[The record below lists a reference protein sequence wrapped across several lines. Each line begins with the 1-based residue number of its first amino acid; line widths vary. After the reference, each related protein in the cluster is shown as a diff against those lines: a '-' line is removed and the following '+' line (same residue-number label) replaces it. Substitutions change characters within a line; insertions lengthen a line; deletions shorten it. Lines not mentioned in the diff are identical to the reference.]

1 MSTKVQLLSESTADP
16 IELSSHA
23 AKTCY
28 TSKVP
33 EMGKT
38 IDVRSRLF
46 NTGHHSTIQHNY
58 YTFNIDN
65 MSESNSCFG
74 LYMLSPFYASDQRSG
89 RFSKMYQDPNFA
101 ELQNHL
107 LHFYDMKDVNTAL
120 NFIIHGYDIYAANK
134 LKLDAKAK
142 DIIKQERP
150 SATEKY
156 IEQNAPKLAQEQL
169 RMFLSMA
176 FPTSLDYTINLSAL
190 ASLYRTAWNPEL
202 KQVIQQMVNILVA
215 KYPHIEFMFDPK
227 HKSTMEWNPK
237 LLSNNN
243 QIKYKPTLTIED
255 INVDSLVLPEEKDKV
270 YLGLYDPNCSENSV
284 NYIRTKVNAS
294 AGTMR
299 QDQRHRSIKRGP
311 ISFTGDFYLPP
322 LLNGLSTEAK
332 NLNNEFLQLHGK
344 IPETLWTMVAPYG
357 TMVEYT
363 KLADINALLNEQQ
376 KRTCWCAQ
384 EEIYHLSTSLRKQLI
399 EKLGS
404 KHPLIDQISP
414 ACYKDGKCCEG
425 VRYCGRNIIERL
437 ITTNYFKDRQI

>member
-28 TSKVP
+28 TSNVP
-33 EMGKT
+33 ELGKT
-38 IDVRSRLF
+38 IDVKSRLF

-89 RFSKMYQDPNFA
+89 RFSKMYHEPDFT
-101 ELQNHL
+101 ELRNHL
-107 LHFYDMKDVNTAL
+107 LNFYDIKDVNAAL
-120 NFIIHGYDIYAANK
+120 GFIINGYDIYAENK

-142 DIIKQERP
+142 DLIKKERP
-150 SATEKY
+150 NATDKY

-202 KQVIQQMVNILVA
+202 KQVIQQMVYILVA

-227 HKSTMEWNPK
+227 HKSTIEWTPN
-237 LLSNNN
+237 LLASNN
-243 QIKYKPTLTIED
+243 QIKRKPSLVIED
-255 INVDSLVLPEEKDKV
+255 INVKDLVLPEEKDKV
-270 YLGLYDPNCSENSV
+270 YLGLYDPNCAGNSV
-284 NYIRTKVNAS
+284 NYVRTKVNAS

-322 LLNGLSTEAK
+322 LLNGLSYQATA
-332 NLNNEFLQLHGK
+332 LNKQFLDLKDK
-344 IPETLWTMVAPYG
+344 IPASLWTMIAPYG
-357 TMVEYT
+357 AMVEYT

-399 EKLGS
+399 EKLGVN
-404 KHPLIDQISP
+404 HPLIAQISP
-414 ACYKDGKCCEG
+414 ACFKDGKCCEG
-425 VRYCGRNIIERL
+425 VRYCGRNIIDRL
-437 ITTNYFKDRQI
+437 IASNYFKDRQI